1 MSEKVVDIA
10 DAAGSD
16 PNRIGRAVISTIGQ
30 DRPGLVSELTERVTA
45 LKLSI
50 DDSRMSIL
58 GGEFAVL
65 MSVKGTVT
73 ALASLEAELSAYCT
87 ANGLACLFRRSTDRG
102 PVDAMPYRVAVTTM
116 DHPGIVHRV
125 ADFFSNQGVNIVDL
139 RTETAPAPHTGTP
152 LFSLAMTIEL
162 PAHSNGAKLQA
173 SFQEFCDDQDLDGEM
188 VAAQRA

>member
-1 MSEKVVDIA
+1 MSDKVIDIGKA
-10 DAAGSD
+10 DASD

-73 ALASLEAELSAYCT
+73 ALASLETELSNYCE
-87 ANGLACLFRRSTDRG
+87 AHSLACLFRRSTDRG
-102 PVDAMPYRVAVTTM
+102 PVDALPYRVDVSAM

-125 ADFFSNQGVNIVDL
+125 ADFFSNQGINIVDL
-139 RTETAPAPHTGTP
+139 RTETTPAAHTGTP
-152 LFSLAMTIEL
+152 LFSLSMTIEL
-162 PAHSNGAKLQA
+162 PARANGPQLEV
-173 SFQEFCDDQDLDGEM
+173 SFQTFCEEEDLDGEM
-188 VAAQRA
+188 AALGA

>member
-1 MSEKVVDIA
+1 MSEKVVAIA
-10 DAAGSD
+10 DASD

-30 DRPGLVSELTERVTA
+30 DRPGLVSELTEHVTA

-65 MSVKGTVT
+65 MSVKGAVA
-73 ALASLEAELSAYCT
+73 ALASLEVQLGEYCS

-102 PVDAMPYRVAVTTM
+102 PVNALPYRVSVTAM

-125 ADFFSNQGVNIVDL
+125 ADFFSNQGINIVDL

-162 PAHSNGAKLQA
+162 SARSSGPQLEA
-173 SFQEFCDDQDLDGEM
+173 SFGEFCVDEDLDGEM
-188 VAAQRA
+188 EALSV